1 MTKQN
6 KTASQ
11 RKQKYRWSNNLCVAR
26 DKFQDDVTDEE
37 NKNDQTVEDDYEDG
51 SKRKRLADA
60 NKSEVF
66 EAGYKVK

>member
-37 NKNDQTVEDDYEDG
+37 NKND
-51 SKRKRLADA
+51 
-60 NKSEVF
+60 
-66 EAGYKVK
+66 